1 MQGAAES
8 EQLAKLDALRT
19 SHYFEIWKASHQGAA
34 DRKV

>member
-1 MQGAAES
+1 MLGAAES
-8 EQLAKLDALRT
+8 EPQAKVDALRT